1 MKTTEMAGRSESEE
15 SLTVQIK
22 KLIGYVSETSDEEE
36 QNIPFDL
43 ASGKN
48 NNKI

>member
-1 MKTTEMAGRSESEE
+1 MTEMDRQPDSEVSM
-15 SLTVQIK
+15 TVQIK

-36 QNIPFDL
+36 QNIPFAL
-43 ASGKN
+43 ASGEN